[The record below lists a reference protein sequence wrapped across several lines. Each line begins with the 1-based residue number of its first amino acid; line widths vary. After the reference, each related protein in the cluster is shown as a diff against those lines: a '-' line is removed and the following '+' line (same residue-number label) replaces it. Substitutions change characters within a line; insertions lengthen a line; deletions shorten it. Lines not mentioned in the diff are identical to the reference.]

1 MFNWVSRAKEER
13 GMGSLQ
19 NEQRE
24 PLTYQ
29 PAVNKPGEKNVKKTK
44 CLNVINVEFIHM
56 TPLAEK
62 AFSRPIPK
70 FIVFLIVMY
79 RYESWTRK
87 KAECQKKMMFLN
99 CGDGENS

>member
-1 MFNWVSRAKEER
+1 MFDWVSRAKEER

-62 AFSRPIPK
+62 AFSRPISK